1 MKICVMVGILMLIAV
16 PLLGQDSVNC
26 FLSDFELKDNEIPP
40 SESFEKPIESPTVNV
55 TINTADTIGKV
66 SKYVF
71 GNSIAVWIGNVVND
85 PVLIEHL
92 QTLSPTL
99 IRYPGG
105 NWSSIFFWNG
115 NPGNLPDSLIDGSTG
130 KKTLFTPQYGKN
142 SWPTTL
148 DNYYSLRQQVNTQ
161 GLITINYS
169 YARYGLGPEPVKQA
183 AHYAADWVRYDN
195 GRTKF
200 WEIGNEDGGPWQA
213 GFWIDTSKNQDGQ
226 PAIINGALY
235 GKHFKVFADSM
246 RAAANEIGATIY
258 IGGQVYHAADSWNIV
273 DKQWNAGFFSEVG
286 NAADFYVFH
295 NYFGSAG
302 NVNNILSAATTEIE
316 KNINF
321 IKQDII
327 NKHAAVRPIALTEWN
342 VYWDLTPNNIH
353 RTSFINGMQAVILT
367 CELIKLNAGMSA
379 RWLIANGETDGMFYS
394 GSNAS
399 IPKWN
404 PRPDVFYLYYLQK
417 YFGDHS
423 VSAASNNSNVL
434 AYSSTF
440 SSGEIGV
447 VVINKGTSEQVVRVS
462 IPDHTVG
469 ERFYIY
475 SLTGGTDNGDF
486 SQIVNVNDESPVSP
500 LWGPIDDLETI
511 PAREYLIDGDIK
523 FASPGR
529 SVQFIIVEQGNNPL
543 SVENETKA
551 VNNFIVY
558 QNYPNPFNPA
568 TKIKF
573 QIANPG
579 FVTLKVYDIL
589 GRDVATLVNERK
601 SAGIYEVE
609 FNAAKT
615 QQPAGKQGS
624 YKSLTSGIYFYRLTA
639 GNYSTTK
646 KMILLK

>member
-1 MKICVMVGILMLIAV
+1 M
-16 PLLGQDSVNC
+16 
-26 FLSDFELKDNEIPP
+26 
-40 SESFEKPIESPTVNV
+40 ESPPRCLL
-55 TINTADTIGKV
+55 
-66 SKYVF
+66 
-71 GNSIAVWIGNVVND
+71 
-85 PVLIEHL
+85 PVL
-92 QTLSPTL
+92 
-99 IRYPGG
+99 
-105 NWSSIFFWNG
+105 
-115 NPGNLPDSLIDGSTG
+115 
-130 KKTLFTPQYGKN
+130 
-142 SWPTTL
+142 
-148 DNYYSLRQQVNTQ
+148 
-161 GLITINYS
+161 
-169 YARYGLGPEPVKQA
+169 
-183 AHYAADWVRYDN
+183 
-195 GRTKF
+195 
-200 WEIGNEDGGPWQA
+200 
-213 GFWIDTSKNQDGQ
+213 
-226 PAIINGALY
+226 
-235 GKHFKVFADSM
+235 
-246 RAAANEIGATIY
+246 
-258 IGGQVYHAADSWNIV
+258 
-273 DKQWNAGFFSEVG
+273 
-286 NAADFYVFH
+286 
-295 NYFGSAG
+295 
-302 NVNNILSAATTEIE
+302 
-316 KNINF
+316 
-321 IKQDII
+321 
-327 NKHAAVRPIALTEWN
+327 
-342 VYWDLTPNNIH
+342 
-353 RTSFINGMQAVILT
+353 
-367 CELIKLNAGMSA
+367 
-379 RWLIANGETDGMFYS
+379 
-394 GSNAS
+394 
-399 IPKWN
+399 
-404 PRPDVFYLYYLQK
+404 
-417 YFGDHS
+417 
-423 VSAASNNSNVL
+423 NNSNVL

-447 VVINKGTSEQVVRVS
+447 VVINKGTSGQVVRVS